1 MDNRILPTNE
11 NFNKYYTPAKYT
23 REEIIKL
30 VEEEDVEFIRLQFT
44 DIFGTM
50 KNIAITASQL
60 KKALDNRYMFDGST
74 IDDFVRIEESDM
86 YLCPD
91 LNTFV
96 IFPWR
101 PQQGKVARFICNIN
115 DLNGNSFHGDSR
127 NILIRELK
135 KAKQMGYD
143 FMVGPECE
151 FFLFDTDENGNPT
164 TTTHEKGGY
173 FDIGPTDSG
182 ENVRRDMVLTL
193 EDMGYTIEQSYHEMA
208 AGQHEIDFKYG
219 NALSIADDLMTFKIA
234 VKTIAKRHG
243 YHASFMPKPKHGAHG
258 SGMHMNFSL
267 FKDGINI
274 FSDENDNLGLSKE
287 AYYFIG
293 GLIKHIKAIT
303 AITNPIVNSYK
314 RLVWGYEAP
323 ISITW
328 SLTNK
333 TALMKIPSERGK
345 HTRIELQSPDASC
358 NPYLAFAVC
367 LAAGLD
373 GINNKIEPPKHI
385 EKNLFEMRPSEMIN
399 EGIDLLPD
407 NLYEA
412 LKDFMNDIFI
422 QNVLGEHITQ
432 KFYRAKKEEWRNY
445 CSHVSNWELEQY
457 LYTL

>member
-1 MDNRILPTNE
+1 M
-11 NFNKYYTPAKYT
+11 
-23 REEIIKL
+23 

-44 DIFGTM
+44 NIYGTM

-60 KKALDNRYMFDGST
+60 KKALDNRFVFDGST
-74 IDDFVRIEESDM
+74 VDGFVRVEESDM

-91 LNTFV
+91 LDTFV

-101 PQQGKVARFICNIN
+101 PQQGKVARLICNVT
-115 DLNGNSFHGDSR
+115 DFSGKPFVGDPR
-127 NILIRELK
+127 YILK
-135 KAKQMGYD
+135 KEIDKAAELGYE
-143 FMVGPECE
+143 FKTGPECE

-164 TTTHEKGGY
+164 TITRERGGY

-193 EDMGYTIEQSYHEMA
+193 EDMGFVVEESYHEMA

-219 NALSIADDLMTFKIA
+219 DAMSTADNIVTFKMA

-243 YHASFMPKPKHGAHG
+243 YHATFMPKPKHGIHG

-274 FSDENDNLGLSKE
+274 FSDENDEIGLSRE
-287 AYYFIG
+287 AYYFMG
-293 GLIKHIKAIT
+293 GLMKHIKAIT

-314 RLVWGYEAP
+314 RLVRGYEAP

-328 SLTNK
+328 SITNR
-333 TALMKIPSERGK
+333 TSLMRIPPERGK
-345 HTRIELQSPDASC
+345 HTRIELQSPDAAC

-367 LAAGLD
+367 LAAGID
-373 GINNKIEPPKHI
+373 GIKNKIEPPEKI
-385 EKNLFEMRPSEMIN
+385 EKNLFEMRPSELLS
-399 EGIDLLPD
+399 EGIELLPD

-412 LKDFMNDIFI
+412 LKVFMEDEFI
-422 QNVLGEHITQ
+422 VDVIGKQTSE
-432 KFYRAKKEEWRNY
+432 KFYRAKKEEWIDY
-445 CSHVSNWELEQY
+445 CSQVSNWELQQY
-457 LYTL
+457 LYKI